1 MRTPRP
7 APAARRGG
15 AATVEFA
22 FVALLLLLMLF
33 AILEYCRFLFVY
45 HLATNAARDGA
56 RFAAVH
62 TSGGTMAGEPAAVTT
77 ADVQGVVRTGTFN
90 NQSYG
95 TGLLGFEGQIEN
107 YVCDV
112 YAVPAASLAAD
123 PPDMD
128 PTGKPTWNSAPF
140 HEKIAVRITGKYKPV
155 LPSLLQMGTE
165 LDFKVTVLV
174 SSEAN

>member
-1 MRTPRP
+1 MRAPRP
-7 APAARRGG
+7 ARAG
-15 AATVEFA
+15 ATTVEFA
-22 FVALLLLLMLF
+22 VVALLLFLMLF
-33 AILEYCRFLFVY
+33 GILEYARFLFVY

-62 TSGGTMAGEPAAVTT
+62 TSGGTMSGEPAAVTT

-90 NQSYG
+90 STTYG
-95 TGLLGFEGQIEN
+95 TGLLGTETQIDS
-107 YVCDV
+107 YACDV
-112 YAVPAASLAAD
+112 YAVPQASLYAT
-123 PPDMD
+123 PPDTD
-128 PTGKPTWNSAPF
+128 PAGKPAWNSAPF

-155 LPSLLQMGTE
+155 LPSLLRMGTE